1 MTVDASS
8 KWLSW
13 LEADTS
19 QARDV
24 RKTTAGGMVVCM
36 AQLKKGQQG
45 AERDSSGKASSLGC
59 GDLAVA
65 GMEEVGFS
73 SERWSFRTRCYLE
86 LPCVAG
92 ILPFSRESVFRIKMP

>member
-13 LEADTS
+13 LETEIS
-19 QARDV
+19 QTRDV

-45 AERDSSGKASSLGC
+45 TERDSSGKVSSLGR
-59 GDLAVA
+59 GDLEAA
-65 GMEEVGFS
+65 GMEEVGCG
-73 SERWSFRTRCYLE
+73 SERWSLRTRCYL
-86 LPCVAG
+86 V
-92 ILPFSRESVFRIKMP
+92 